1 MGKKSLHEIMTD
13 LCPVLSVQQLYRIST
28 MYWDDKYGTET
39 VSGEVLAQMKQAMV
53 QDHVNSNGANS
64 SFLLDDDPSVPLAS
78 TISRWRAVTWT
89 STTLTCPCPRS
100 SRER

>member
-1 MGKKSLHEIMTD
+1 MTD

-64 SFLLDDDPSVPLAS
+64 SFLLDDDPSVPFGFDDITVEGCDVDVYDPDLPVPDKLKEEGHFAF
-78 TISRWRAVTWT
+78 
-89 STTLTCPCPRS
+89 LTHI
-100 SRER
+100 